1 MPLALMSSPGD
12 DENPGEAECRRR
24 FARVRVAADATS
36 AARVRA
42 ELAGWLRA
50 QVATDAARV
59 NDVLLAVYE
68 GLANA
73 AEYAY
78 LGCST
83 PGTFDVLAHFHSCAD
98 ELTVTVTDRGHWR
111 TPSFDPTDP
120 AHRFRGRGIPLMKAL
135 ASDTSIR
142 TTTAGT
148 QVHLTW
154 TGLGRPPH

>member
-1 MPLALMSSPGD
+1 MSSPD
-12 DENPGEAECRRR
+12 DAQNPGEAECRRR
-24 FARVRVAADATS
+24 FARVRVAADAAS

-42 ELAGWLRA
+42 ELDGWLRA

-83 PGTFDVLAHFHSCAD
+83 PGTVDVHAHLDSCAD
-98 ELTVTVTDRGHWR
+98 VLTVTVTDHGRWQ
-111 TPSFDPTDP
+111 TPLLDPTNP
-120 AHRFRGRGIPLMKAL
+120 AHRLRGRGIPLMKAL

-154 TGLGRPPH
+154 TGLGLPPH

>member
-1 MPLALMSSPGD
+1 MSSPGCT
-12 DENPGEAECRRR
+12 ENTSEAECKRR

-42 ELAGWLRA
+42 ELDGWLRA

-59 NDVLLAVYE
+59 SDVLLAVYE

-78 LGCST
+78 LGCSR
-83 PGTFDVLAHFHSCAD
+83 PGTFDVHAHLDSCAD
-98 ELTVTVTDRGHWR
+98 ELTVTVTDHGRWR
-111 TPSFDPTDP
+111 TPSFDTTDP
-120 AHRFRGRGIPLMKAL
+120 AQRVRGRGIPLMKAL

-148 QVHLTW
+148 QVRLTW
-154 TGLGRPPH
+154 TGLGRSGR

>member
-1 MPLALMSSPGD
+1 MSSPGNA
-12 DENPGEAECRRR
+12 ENPCEAECRRR
-24 FARVRVAADATS
+24 FARLRVAADATS
-36 AARVRA
+36 AARLRA
-42 ELAGWLRA
+42 ELDGWLRA
-50 QVATDAARV
+50 QIATDAARV

-83 PGTFDVLAHFHSCAD
+83 PGTVDVHAHLDSCAD
-98 ELTVTVTDRGHWR
+98 ELTVTVTDHGHWR
-111 TPSFDPTDP
+111 TPLFDPTDP
-120 AHRFRGRGIPLMKAL
+120 AHRLRGRGIPLMKAL

-142 TTTAGT
+142 RTTAGT
-148 QVHLTW
+148 QVRLTW